1 MAIFPPQ
8 ASRVRASAWSG
19 RFAAVL
25 SAGLVVAAWAA
36 SASATPFIW
45 DQDQDRIDDR
55 ITTVHLLGY
64 EHSFDLADTLLHQR
78 IAVTRLGGGLVFG
91 VFVVYD
97 HTPTNGDFTALTLVG
112 MPVLH
117 RFEAIAAV
125 RSLATFA
132 QVQIA
137 AGLPGVV
144 RVEATEVLY
153 PLVSPGVAAIG
164 ARDPSEQVFPTWAG
178 TGRPPT
184 SMWGGPNRTSRGG
197 ATWASRAGVLP
208 RAMRSSMCRSA
219 VRIAGRSARRVLAS
233 VVRRSRAA
241 RRPTSPSTATT
252 ASPTAVGATA
262 AMRSSGSSI
271 APPASTSA
279 VETVSISMPRPSA
292 CRSGAGSSRAC
303 TRRK

>member
-1 MAIFPPQ
+1 MENRRNPLGRQSFGDAGKPESSARRHDRKARMAIFPPQ

-144 RVEATEVLY
+144 RVEATEGLY

-178 TGRPPT
+178 TG
-184 SMWGGPNRTSRGG
+184 GGGWEGRG
-197 ATWASRAGVLP
+197 LP
-208 RAMRSSMCRSA
+208 LLRH
-219 VRIAGRSARRVLAS
+219 
-233 VVRRSRAA
+233 
-241 RRPTSPSTATT
+241 
-252 ASPTAVGATA
+252 
-262 AMRSSGSSI
+262 
-271 APPASTSA
+271 
-279 VETVSISMPRPSA
+279 
-292 CRSGAGSSRAC
+292 
-303 TRRK
+303 